1 VAIGDWIERAGV
13 DRASHARML
22 IVNSH
27 FRQII
32 AGFAY
37 CRGTGRMLGSSQLG
51 VSEWLAI
58 SHNLTMLTFQQS

>member
-1 VAIGDWIERAGV
+1 MAIGDWVERTGV
-13 DRASHARML
+13 DRASHVGML

-37 CRGTGRMLGSSQLG
+37 C
-51 VSEWLAI
+51 
-58 SHNLTMLTFQQS
+58 